1 MFRLADVY
9 LMYAESVLRGGS
21 GGDIN
26 TALTYIKALRTRAK
40 ASTSLTASDITL
52 SFILDERAR
61 ELHWECHRR
70 TDLIRYGLFTGG
82 SYIWQWKGGS
92 KDGTSI
98 DSKYN
103 LYPIP
108 NLAISGNPTLIQNSG
123 Y

>member
-1 MFRLADVY
+1 M
-9 LMYAESVLRGGS
+9 
-21 GGDIN
+21 
-26 TALTYIKALRTRAK
+26 
-40 ASTSLTASDITL
+40 TASDITL
-52 SFILDERAR
+52 SFILDARAR